1 MIRISFTQSRFS
13 KVIKWLKQYI
23 NINKLITIITFV
35 FLSFYIYSQKYN

>member
-13 KVIKWLKQYI
+13 KVMWLKQYI